1 MNIYLTDLNVEA
13 LVFDF
18 YHFYGNSNSLLDS
31 PGWYRSEAKNYKK
44 FSENLRTRW
53 TILVSIGR

>member
-1 MNIYLTDLNVEA
+1 MIGLFYVEGDEVYHESELKKIRETMKIYLTDLNVEA

-31 PGWYRSEAKNYKK
+31 PGW
-44 FSENLRTRW
+44 
-53 TILVSIGR
+53 